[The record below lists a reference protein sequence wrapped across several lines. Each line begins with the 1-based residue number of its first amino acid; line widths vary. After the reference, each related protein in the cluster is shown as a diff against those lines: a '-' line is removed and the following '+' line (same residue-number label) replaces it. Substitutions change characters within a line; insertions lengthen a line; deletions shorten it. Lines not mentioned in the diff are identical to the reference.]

1 VSILKDL
8 KKRVESSIAG
18 QQPESEVGFPMPLT
32 PGFPRE
38 YPLKNMVAGTTSEK
52 KKLTEGAK
60 FDQGKP
66 AFGLL
71 APELLFGVSEILE
84 YGANKYAARNW
95 EKGISYTRVFGGLMR
110 HLWAWWG
117 GEINDP
123 ETGKP
128 HLWHAG
134 CGLMFLIAYEARG
147 MKEYDDRK

>member
-1 VSILKDL
+1 
-8 KKRVESSIAG
+8 
-18 QQPESEVGFPMPLT
+18 
-32 PGFPRE
+32 
-38 YPLKNMVAGTTSEK
+38 MVAGITLEK

-60 FDQGKP
+60 FDEGKP

-71 APELLFGVSEILE
+71 APEMLFGVADILE
-84 YGANKYAARNW
+84 YGARKYAARNW

-110 HLWAWWG
+110 HMWAWWR
-117 GEINDP
+117 GEDYDP